1 MVYLDLFNFEKK
13 KWYDLISIIY
23 IILKYLYLYV
33 LLILYFWNYILK

>member
-13 KWYDLISIIY
+13 KWYDLINIIY